1 MTRLEEIAAR
11 LAAIRTAAETAE
23 GEALTALE
31 NEVKTLTEERT
42 RLTQEAERRA
52 ALLGSIAQGAV
63 GEPVPAAGGGI
74 PKTEQQER
82 AAAAAVSPMTEQ
94 EKILASP
101 EYRTAWLSKIQ
112 GRALTS
118 AQQDVLTRAAIT
130 TGGDAAN
137 AVPTTMANNIIGLV
151 KQYAPIFD
159 KLTRVMHVN
168 GKFDFAI
175 EKSRT
180 RAEKHAENA
189 DITPS
194 GIDLVKISLDGYE
207 LVKLVQI
214 SASVQYMTIDGFES
228 WLTTMLAQ
236 SMAEEINYILLYGT
250 GTGEGTGIETG
261 HTWVEGTNLRTI
273 GATATLSKMD
283 VYALCGMLSAQFDKN
298 AEWIMSKKTELEMF
312 APLQDKSKD
321 NLYTTVGRES
331 FVCGIPIMRD
341 DNIPQGT
348 AYLGD
353 ITTIVANMS
362 QNIKMNK
369 GYELRQNSMLY
380 NIVAI
385 FDCKP
390 MYDNAFVK
398 LTRAAEKAA
407 KAAEP
412 AAKE

>member
-11 LAAIRTAAETAE
+11 LAEIRKAAETAE

-63 GEPVPAAGGGI
+63 GEPVPAEGGGI

-94 EKILASP
+94 EKLLASP
-101 EYRTAWLSKIQ
+101 EYRTAWLMRTQ

-118 AQQDVLTRAAIT
+118 TQQDLLARAAIT

-137 AVPTTMANNIIGLV
+137 AIPTKMANNIIGLV
-151 KQYAPIFD
+151 KQSAPIFD

-168 GKFDFAI
+168 GKFEFAI
-175 EKSRT
+175 ENSRT

-189 DITPS
+189 KITPS
-194 GIDLVKISLDGYE
+194 GIDLVKVSLDGFE
-207 LVKLVQI
+207 IVKMVEI
-214 SASVQYMTIDGFES
+214 SASVQYMTIDGFEN

-236 SMAEEINYILLYGT
+236 SMAEQINYLLLYGT
-250 GTGEGTGIETG
+250 GTGEGTGIENG
-261 HTWVEGTNLRTI
+261 NTWVEDTNLRTI
-273 GATATLSKMD
+273 GATATLSKLD
-283 VYALCGMLSAQFDKN
+283 IYALCGMLPAQFDKN
-298 AEWIMSKKTELEMF
+298 AVFLMSKKTELEMF

-321 NLYTTVGRES
+321 NLYTTVGRDG
-331 FVCGIPIMRD
+331 FVRGIPIMQD

-353 ITTIVANMS
+353 LTTIAANMPE
-362 QNIKMNK
+362 NIRMNK
-369 GYELRQNSMLY
+369 GYDIRQNSLLF
-380 NIVAI
+380 NVVAI

-398 LTRAAEKAA
+398 LTRAAS
-407 KAAEP
+407 
-412 AAKE
+412 